1 MTTEISITG
10 KNEVSVMSLEVNRV
24 YNFDAL
30 TGLRQL
36 EAESVDTIITSPPY
50 YGLRDYGKAQTIFGG
65 QPDCDH
71 HWMSGVRPGMS
82 GGPNGDT
89 TQRRFPEI
97 PYASCSKCG
106 AWLGQL
112 GLEPCPEDYID
123 HLVMVF
129 QECWRVLKPAGALWV
144 VIGDSYAGSGIGTN
158 DYRTPASRSINKTS
172 KPHPKISVTQK
183 LKSVKAKSLILIPHR
198 FALAMSE
205 AGWIVRNEIIWHK
218 PNSMPES
225 VTDRFSRDFE
235 HIYFFTKRP
244 RYYFQQLLEPVTES
258 SLARVRQFVKNGES
272 FDPARHKTDPTRKV
286 QTSMEVLA
294 NAAEKLL
301 KYPYRNKR
309 TVWRISPGGFC
320 QIHFAV
326 FPEAL
331 IEPMI
336 QSTCPPAICT
346 KCGHPYRKVLR
357 QINRAGG
364 EQKENQ
370 VDGAGDDMCSC
381 GAETKPGLVVDPFMG
396 SGTTGAVALKLG
408 REFIGFEL
416 NPDYVKFAEDR
427 IEKVKS
433 GLQLG
438 FNFLSGANLKDSRK
452 ERMI

>member
-82 GGPNGDT
+82 GGGSTGDT
-89 TQRRFPEI
+89 TERPFPEI

-408 REFIGFEL
+408 REFIGFEI

-452 ERMI
+452 ET